1 MSLKGKKLL
10 ILAGVAIHCKVVEAA
25 KALGVHTIVT
35 DYLENLS
42 DESTSII
49 RNIEKYLAK
58 KQDTKLA
65 SEKLLPYM
73 QKVMEFYGYVIKK
86 LETGLSTDQ
95 RVVATKMEDE
105 IDEIQKVLKK
115 SAKKRLEE
123 GGDVKSQL
131 RYIDIVRR
139 IENAGDSVYDLV
151 RVL

>member
-1 MSLKGKKLL
+1 
-10 ILAGVAIHCKVVEAA
+10 
-25 KALGVHTIVT
+25 
-35 DYLENLS
+35 
-42 DESTSII
+42 
-49 RNIEKYLAK
+49 
-58 KQDTKLA
+58 
-65 SEKLLPYM
+65 
-73 QKVMEFYGYVIKK
+73 
-86 LETGLSTDQ
+86 
-95 RVVATKMEDE
+95 MEDE